1 MALAMQDAEQLKPL
15 LSRLAQIS
23 TALEIEATG
32 LQQLEL
38 RPLALVPDTDE
49 TNEGKTAEELE
60 AEFEERREKVIAGV
74 KKQMKATF
82 EDLQLKS
89 NPETAKVWN
98 AAVNNA
104 RAREEESNE
113 VEKVKEQNEIED
125 EAEEENLEPEEDP
138 ARTQEPFES
147 VPSPPN
153 SPPSRSAELP
163 VVATKETPEEENRL
177 AKKDHQEKK
186 SFAHLPS
193 PPPESELNS
202 K

>member
-32 LQQLEL
+32 LQHLEL
-38 RPLALVPDTDE
+38 RPLVLVPDTDE
-49 TNEGKTAEELE
+49 TNEGKTVEELE

-104 RAREEESNE
+104 RAREEESNK
-113 VEKVKEQNEIED
+113 VEKVKEQDEIEN
-125 EAEEENLEPEEDP
+125 ETEEENLETEEET
-138 ARTQEPFES
+138 ARTQEPFDS
-147 VPSPPN
+147 FPSPPN
-153 SPPSRSAELP
+153 YPPTRSAELP
-163 VVATKETPEEENRL
+163 VIAPKETPQEENRL

-193 PPPESELNS
+193 QPLDSELD
-202 K
+202 